1 MNAVVVVGHNGLM
14 SASDERVRVEDAL
27 AISERWLHE
36 LDLGRLTAVRL
47 ADLELTQDVDVVAIG
62 KASREMSGAVGA
74 VLGERVRRRLI
85 VCDEASVARDV
96 VTSEVV
102 VGDHPIPGDG
112 SWRAGQR
119 LISFLDDPTA
129 AGCTLFLVSGGAS
142 SLCVV
147 PVPPLSLEDLR
158 GVWDAALGRGI
169 DITALNQLRAATS
182 AIAGGGVLRH
192 VTTATSQSLIL
203 VDNVI
208 SGAEWVASGLTYD
221 YAPTSD
227 EVGGL
232 LEHVGLV
239 NTELG
244 ARLLRAFNRRER
256 LMVVAPT
263 SHHENTVL
271 AEPSMMLEAAVGEA
285 NRLGYRVVN
294 MGSRVHGDLPNVVA
308 HWKKAMESEA
318 HTVSPTAF
326 VGVGEVTVRV
336 RGSGVGGRCQEF
348 AWLMADVLDRFNRR
362 GAFVARASDGRDYV
376 EGVGGAWVES
386 STKSRLIE
394 AEVDWLD
401 VAQRHDTF
409 PALRTLGQLI
419 EGGHSGWNLCDLYVV
434 AW

>member
-1 MNAVVVVGHNGLM
+1 M
-14 SASDERVRVEDAL
+14 SAGDERVRVEDAL

-36 LDLGRLTAVRL
+36 LDLGRLTATRL
-47 ADLELTQDVDVVAIG
+47 ADLGLAQDVDVDVVAIG
-62 KASREMSGAVGA
+62 KVSREMSSAVDA

-85 VCDEASVARDV
+85 VCDASAARDV
-96 VTSEVV
+96 RASEVV
-102 VGDHPIPGDG
+102 VGEHPIPGDG

-119 LISFLDDPTA
+119 LISFLDDWTTVD
-129 AGCTLFLVSGGAS
+129 CTLFLVSGGAS

-158 GVWDAALGRGI
+158 GVWDAALERGI

-192 VTTATSQSLIL
+192 VTTATSRSLIL

-227 EVGGL
+227 EVAGL
-232 LEHVGLV
+232 VEHVGLV
-239 NTELG
+239 NAELG

-263 SHHENTVL
+263 SLHENTVL
-271 AEPSMMLEAAVGEA
+271 AQPSMLLDAAVGEA

-294 MGSRVHGDLPNVVA
+294 MGSRVHGDLPDVVT
-308 HWKKAMESEA
+308 HWAKVMEGEA
-318 HTVSPTAF
+318 RTVSRTAF

-336 RGSGVGGRCQEF
+336 RGHGAGGRCQEF
-348 AWLMADVLDRFNRR
+348 AWLMADVLDRFNRP

-376 EGVGGAWVES
+376 EGVGGAWVEG

-394 AEVDWLD
+394 VGIDWLD
-401 VAQRHDTF
+401 VARRHDTF

-419 EGGHSGWNLCDLYVV
+419 EGGHSGWNLCDLYVTT
-434 AW
+434 W